1 MKFFDEKNLW
11 YFFTSICS
19 WLETKLQLNSSRQ
32 ILIVYLVD
40 IEIFNWVWKINQD
53 ALTFTAF
60 TEKLEKNNENK
71 KSCNN
76 HLGQMLGLTFWTD
89 HSEKTRKQHD

>member
-1 MKFFDEKNLW
+1 MQIGRIEHCIRRILAV
-11 YFFTSICS
+11 YHV
-19 WLETKLQLNSSRQ
+19 QSSRKTQ
-32 ILIVYLVD
+32 
-40 IEIFNWVWKINQD
+40 ET

-76 HLGQMLGLTFWTD
+76 HLVQMLGLTFWTD
-89 HSEKTRKQHD
+89 RSEKTRKQHD